1 MNRSSSTRLRLEP
14 SPPILISSSADI
26 SRLPGFGP
34 GASELGRRP
43 LHRLDD
49 VLVAGAAA
57 QVAGQRPAHLLLGGI
72 RVLLEQGR
80 GGHHHARG
88 AETALESVLLL
99 ETLLE
104 RMQLTG
110 TGQALDGPE
119 LTPV

>member
-1 MNRSSSTRLRLEP
+1 MKRSSSTRLRLEP

-34 GASELGRRP
+34 ELGRRP

-57 QVAGQRPAHLLLGGI
+57 QVAGQRPAHVLLGGI

-88 AETALESVLLL
+88 AEPALESVLLP

-110 TGQALDGPE
+110 TGQALDGLD